1 MLASCGRFTAVLAAA
16 CALWGCAGPQGV
28 PNADRSFS
36 TAKRPTG
43 MLAASVT
50 VSGYAPGSVWIQ
62 LLRSGD
68 TAPLLSIPVN
78 VESFGLDWNPETDAS
93 GRSFRGRLAALELAP
108 GEYEFGRW
116 VMNVGNSATY
126 VSSAR
131 IGARATVKQGEV
143 VYAGNVHIDLQQSAS
158 GRLPSQV
165 DLKDEAKRDLPLLG
179 RKYPELKLEGVRVAV
194 DNRREPARDAATP
207 RVRMEDLDG
216 LIRAR

>member
-1 MLASCGRFTAVLAAA
+1 LAAA
-16 CALWGCAGPQGV
+16 LALWGCAGPQGT
-28 PNADRSFS
+28 PNAERSFA
-36 TAKRPTG
+36 TAKRSTG

-50 VSGYAPGSVWIQ
+50 VSGYTPGSIWIQ

-78 VESFGLDWNPETDAS
+78 VESFGLDWNPGTDAA

-108 GEYEFGRW
+108 GQYEFGRW

-126 VSSAR
+126 VSNGR
-131 IGARATVKQGEV
+131 IGAKAVVKQGEV
-143 VYAGNVHIDLQQSAS
+143 VYVGNIHIDLQQSAS
-158 GRLPSQV
+158 ARLPSQI
-165 DLKDEAKRDLPLLG
+165 DLNDEAKRDLPLLG
-179 RKYPELKLEGVRVAV
+179 RKYPELRLDGVRVAV
-194 DNRREPARDAATP
+194 GNRGEPARDANLP